1 MAGGLRP
8 IKAIHE
14 AGHAVVARVL
24 GITVHF
30 VSMRSTA
37 EGNLGAVDTDAPYLL
52 AKSLNLAQQTVV
64 YESGAKVALAGL
76 AAQSRAYPDTVPTG
90 IVETEGDIA
99 TAQRL
104 ARTIVWIGAGNPLP
118 DNDQTEVVLGTLLSD
133 AQALYDRLVREAIAL
148 VDEHWPA
155 IERVATALERHD
167 RIDQT
172 ELDRLIAV
180 ARRRN

>member
-104 ARTIVWIGAGNPLP
+104 ARTIVWIGAGHPLP
-118 DNDQTEVVLGTLLSD
+118 DIIGGGPRSSSGSFATS
-133 AQALYDRLVREAIAL
+133 AAMRRASS
-148 VDEHWPA
+148 
-155 IERVATALERHD
+155 RVSSLWTTARPE
-167 RIDQT
+167 Q
-172 ELDRLIAV
+172 
-180 ARRRN
+180 